1 MNRLFPRGDDPLFD
15 AVLAQ
20 GVVDSLANRDD
31 AYIQEQILP
40 LIGAADTVEV
50 NGRRVANVPRR
61 GTLRM
66 ANASFGEAGLRVN
79 VAPGESTPIVQ
90 GIGTTALNYEVGERR
105 AGARVTSADI
115 DTLRTNA
122 GVDAIAF
129 HLRPVVDT
137 LKTRREQE
145 VALLYST
152 AANWASAT
160 TLALGDC
167 WDQATSTPLVDMLAA
182 KRAVEDWGVS
192 PNVVILGRA
201 SAEALK
207 TNPDF
212 LQFLPMTVDRGAVTD
227 DDIKARL
234 MSKLGVKLVLV
245 GKARANTALA
255 PGAVTLADIWGDM
268 AWIGYLPLTSTGS
281 LATLGS
287 FGRGTSEAGVIESSA
302 TYLIDRAG
310 WEFDEFRDED
320 TKVIVPRVQREDV
333 FGVMRRELGAI
344 ILNTVL

>member
-1 MNRLFPRGDDPLFD
+1 MDRIFPRGNDPLFE

-31 AYIQEQILP
+31 AFLQELILP
-40 LIGAADTVEV
+40 PLGAADTVEV

-61 GTLRM
+61 GILRM

-79 VAPGESTPIVQ
+79 VSPGESTPIVQ

-105 AGARVTSADI
+105 AGARVTTADI
-115 DTLRTNA
+115 DILRTNA
-122 GVDAIAF
+122 GVDAIAY
-129 HLRPVVDT
+129 HLKPVVDT

-152 AANWASAT
+152 AGNWASAT
-160 TLALGDC
+160 TLVGADC
-167 WDQATSTPLVDMLAA
+167 WSEATSFPMVDMLAA
-182 KRAVEDWGVS
+182 VRAIEDWGVT

-207 TNPDF
+207 TNADF
-212 LQFLPMTVDRGAVTD
+212 LQFLPMTVDRGSVTD

-234 MSKLGVKLVLV
+234 MSKLGVKLVLI
-245 GKARANTALA
+245 GKARANTSLV
-255 PGAVTLADIWGDM
+255 PGGVTLADVWGDM
-268 AWIGYLPLTSTGS
+268 VWIGYLPLASNGTLSQ
-281 LATLGS
+281 LGS
-287 FGRGTSEAGVIESSA
+287 FSRGVTEAGVIESSA
-302 TYLIDRAG
+302 TYLVDRAG
-310 WEFDEFRDED
+310 WEYDEFRDD
-320 TKVIVPRVQREDV
+320 DSKVIVPRVQREDV
-333 FGVMRRELGAI
+333 FGVMRREFGAL